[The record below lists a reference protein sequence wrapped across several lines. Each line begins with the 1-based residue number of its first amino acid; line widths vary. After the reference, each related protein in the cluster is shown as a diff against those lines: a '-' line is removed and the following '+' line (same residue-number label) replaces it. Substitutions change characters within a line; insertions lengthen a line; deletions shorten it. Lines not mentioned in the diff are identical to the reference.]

1 MRLIL
6 AAILGGAVLFVWG
19 FVSHMMLPIGDMGVR
34 YGARDDAPL
43 VLAMKEAF
51 TQGEGVYFVPSM
63 DKGDQGDEAKM
74 AAWGAKAKAGPYA
87 VVMYSPDGVK
97 GDPGK
102 MMPQLPY
109 EFFTNVFCAF
119 IAALLVSGISGS
131 IMKRALFVMMMGVFA
146 WAAVQVP
153 QWNWYH
159 FPLDYT
165 VGGMIERTIGW
176 FLGGLT
182 IGSILKPK
190 FD

>member
-19 FVSHMMLPIGDMGVR
+19 FVSHTMLPIGNMGLR
-34 YGARDDAPL
+34 MGSGDDGALIA
-43 VLAMKEAF
+43 AMKERF
-51 TQGEGVYFVPSM
+51 TQGEGAYFVPSM
-63 DKGDQGDEAKM
+63 DMEGQGDPEQM
-74 AAWGAKAKAGPYA
+74 AAWGVKAKAGPYA
-87 VVMYSPDGVK
+87 VIMYSPDGVK

-109 EFFTNVFCAF
+109 EFFTKVFCAF

-146 WAAVQVP
+146 WATIQVP

-159 FPLDYT
+159 FPLDFT
-165 VGGMIERTIGW
+165 VGGLIDHTIGW